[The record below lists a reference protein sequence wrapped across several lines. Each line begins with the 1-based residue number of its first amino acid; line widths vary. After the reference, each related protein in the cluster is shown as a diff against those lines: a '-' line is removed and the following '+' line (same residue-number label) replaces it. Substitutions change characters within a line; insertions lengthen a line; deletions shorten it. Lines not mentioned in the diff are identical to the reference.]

1 MLGLI
6 KKKANTL
13 LGIDISSTS
22 VKLLELSRSGGRYK
36 VEAYAVEPLPPN
48 AVVEKNIVELEGVGQ
63 ALSRVLV
70 KAKTNLKSAVV
81 AVAGSAVIT
90 KTIEMEAGLS
100 EDELENQLKIE
111 ADQYIPYPL
120 EEVAIDFEVQGLSA
134 RNPERV
140 DVLLAACRKENVEV
154 REAALALAGL
164 TAKVVDVEA
173 YALERSYALLSSQLG
188 ADTDQ
193 LTVAVVDIGATMTT
207 LSVLHNGRTI
217 YTREQ
222 LFGGRQLTEEIQRR
236 YGLSVEEAG
245 LAKKQG
251 GLPDDYDSE
260 VLRPFKDAVV
270 QQVSRS
276 LQFFFAAGQFND
288 VDYIV
293 LAGGTASIQDLDRLI
308 QQKIGTPTLVANPFA
323 DMALNGKVNAGR
335 PGQRRSG
342 VDDRLRPGVEE
353 FRLMAR
359 INLLPWREELRE
371 QRKQQFLVI
380 LGGVLVAS
388 AALVFLGD
396 QYFTAAIENQNARND
411 FLRKEI
417 VVLDARIK
425 EISELKS
432 RRQQL
437 LERMKII
444 QDLQGNR
451 PIIGRVFDQLVRT
464 LPDGVYFTDLK
475 MTGKNIA
482 IAGAAESNN
491 RVSNLMRNM
500 DASEWLTAPTLN
512 EVKAVTQGAVD
523 QANVFQLTVQ
533 QTQPGEEDAKA
544 KHGVAQ
550 GAKK

>member
-1 MLGLI
+1 
-6 KKKANTL
+6 
-13 LGIDISSTS
+13 
-22 VKLLELSRSGGRYK
+22 
-36 VEAYAVEPLPPN
+36 
-48 AVVEKNIVELEGVGQ
+48 
-63 ALSRVLV
+63 
-70 KAKTNLKSAVV
+70 
-81 AVAGSAVIT
+81 
-90 KTIEMEAGLS
+90 
-100 EDELENQLKIE
+100 
-111 ADQYIPYPL
+111 
-120 EEVAIDFEVQGLSA
+120 
-134 RNPERV
+134 
-140 DVLLAACRKENVEV
+140 
-154 REAALALAGL
+154 
-164 TAKVVDVEA
+164 
-173 YALERSYALLSSQLG
+173 
-188 ADTDQ
+188 
-193 LTVAVVDIGATMTT
+193 
-207 LSVLHNGRTI
+207 
-217 YTREQ
+217 
-222 LFGGRQLTEEIQRR
+222 
-236 YGLSVEEAG
+236 
-245 LAKKQG
+245 
-251 GLPDDYDSE
+251 
-260 VLRPFKDAVV
+260 
-270 QQVSRS
+270 
-276 LQFFFAAGQFND
+276 
-288 VDYIV
+288 
-293 LAGGTASIQDLDRLI
+293 
-308 QQKIGTPTLVANPFA
+308 
-323 DMALNGKVNAGR
+323 
-335 PGQRRSG
+335 
-342 VDDRLRPGVEE
+342 
-353 FRLMAR
+353 MAR

-380 LGGVLVAS
+380 LGGVLGFRRTGVS
-388 AALVFLGD
+388 GG
-396 QYFTAAIENQNARND
+396 QYLNTAIEHQGARND

-425 EISELKS
+425 EISELRS